1 MSAFSFL
8 GFGSKVPAHFCRK
21 RQLAKI
27 QEKLG
32 YRFKRLELLGE
43 ALSHRSYTQTVDK
56 APFQSYE
63 RLEFLGDS
71 ILGMLVAEALFKKF
85 ADMGEGSL
93 TKTKAALVNV
103 HTLSRI
109 AREITLNNFVKL
121 SEEEEKAGGRERNSI
136 IADCLEAVI
145 GAIFLD
151 GGITAA
157 RKFIKTHFIKNMM
170 HIINDQSLR
179 NYKGD
184 LLEIIQA
191 NSPLTP
197 RYEVVRTEGPDHKKK
212 FTVAV
217 YLATRK
223 LGAGSGLNKKEA
235 EQHAARKGLLKLSK
249 LIREDKDFFQ
259 KMEEK

>member
-8 GFGSKVPAHFCRK
+8 GFGSKIPAHFCKK
-21 RQLAKI
+21 RQLVKI

-43 ALSHRSYTQTVDK
+43 ALSHRSYTQTVEK

-85 ADMGEGSL
+85 AEMGEGQL

-109 AREITLNNFVKL
+109 AREITLNEYVRL
-121 SEEEEKAGGRERNSI
+121 SDEEEKAGGRDRNSI

-151 GGITAA
+151 GGVNSA

-170 HIINDQSLR
+170 EIINDQSLR

-184 LLEIIQA
+184 LLEIVQG
-191 NSPLTP
+191 NSGLTP
-197 RYEVVRTEGPDHKKK
+197 RYEVIKTEGPDHHKK

-217 YLATRK
+217 FLATRR
-223 LGAGSGLNKKEA
+223 LGTGHGLNKKEA
-235 EQHAARKGLLKLSK
+235 EQQAARKGLQRLSK

-259 KMEEK
+259 KLEEK

>member
-1 MSAFSFL
+1 MSSFSFL
-8 GFGSKVPAHFCRK
+8 GIGSKIPAHFCSK
-21 RQLAKI
+21 RQLTAI

-43 ALSHRSYTQTVDK
+43 ALSHRSYTQTVEN

-71 ILGMLVAEALFKKF
+71 VLGMLVAEALFRDF
-85 ADMGEGSL
+85 GSMGEGEL

-103 HTLSRI
+103 YTLARI
-109 AREITLNNFVKL
+109 ARGITLNNYVKI
-121 SEEEEKAGGRERNSI
+121 SDEEEKAGGRERTSI

-151 GGITAA
+151 GGIRSA
-157 RKFIKTHFIKNMM
+157 RKFIKNHFLQIMPD
-170 HIINDQSLR
+170 ILNDQSLR

-184 LLEIIQA
+184 LLEMVQA
-191 NSPLTP
+191 NSSLVPH
-197 RYEVVRTEGPDHKKK
+197 YQIIKTEGPDHKKK

-217 YLATRK
+217 YLGDRK
-223 LGAGSGLNKKEA
+223 LGTGNGLNKKEA
-235 EQHAARKGLLKLSK
+235 EQQAAKKGLEKLLQLTQGKS
-249 LIREDKDFFQ
+249 DFFDRLEV
-259 KMEEK
+259 K